1 MRELRQLSGRENGAS
16 TSDRLAETD
25 LLRLVIDTAIAA
37 VVTMNEDG
45 TISGWG
51 ARAEETFGWTRSE
64 ALGTV
69 LVDLIVPER
78 YREAHNRGLDHFRR
92 TGEGPVLGR
101 VLELSALHR
110 DGREFPIELR
120 IAPAAQLE
128 GAAIFIAFVLDI
140 SERSAAREELE
151 RVNRELQAAK
161 QATEDFVQMMV
172 HELRQPLSVA
182 RGYVDLT
189 MDLVEDQAERQL
201 RIIERKLGDAA
212 ALVDD
217 VLLAARLSAGR
228 HVTTTGPVELAALVR
243 DVVANAVPS
252 ASLRDGDI
260 AVITPTND
268 VMVMLEA
275 ASTIRILN
283 NLLTNAILYSREA
296 PRIRVVVESDGSV
309 LVADNGKGVPSE
321 MRERIFDR
329 FVRVEDRTAT
339 PGTGLGLYISRQLA
353 ELQGGTLALERSELG
368 EGSTFRLTFLST

>member
-1 MRELRQLSGRENGAS
+1 MSDLRQPSGGGESAS
-16 TSDRLAETD
+16 IHDRLTKTD
-25 LLRLVIDTAIAA
+25 ILRLVIDTAIAA

-64 ALGTV
+64 ALGMV
-69 LVDLIVPER
+69 LADLIVPER
-78 YREAHNRGLDHFRR
+78 YREAHNRGLEHFRR

-151 RVNRELQAAK
+151 RVNGELRAAK
-161 QATEDFVQMMV
+161 QVTDDFVQMMV
-172 HELRQPLSVA
+172 HELRQPLGVA

-189 MDLVEDQAERQL
+189 MELVDGQAERQL
-201 RIIERKLGDAA
+201 RIIEQKLEDAA

-228 HVTTTGPVELAALVR
+228 HVATTAPVELAALVR
-243 DVVANAVPS
+243 DVVAKATPS
-252 ASLRDGDI
+252 AHLRDGDI
-260 AVITPTND
+260 TVITPTD
-268 VMVMLEA
+268 G
-275 ASTIRILN
+275 
-283 NLLTNAILYSREA
+283 
-296 PRIRVVVESDGSV
+296 VESHARRRVDGPHS
-309 LVADNGKGVPSE
+309 
-321 MRERIFDR
+321 
-329 FVRVEDRTAT
+329 
-339 PGTGLGLYISRQLA
+339 Q
-353 ELQGGTLALERSELG
+353 
-368 EGSTFRLTFLST
+368 

>member
-1 MRELRQLSGRENGAS
+1 MRELRQLSGRENSAS

-309 LVADNGKGVPSE
+309 LVADNGKGVPSD
-321 MRERIFDR
+321 MRARIFDR

-353 ELQGGTLALERSELG
+353 ELQGGRLALERSELG

>member
-353 ELQGGTLALERSELG
+353 ELQGGRLALERSELG